1 MADIFFPSVSF
12 SVAKNNL
19 LTKANFSSFLEGGGR
34 KMFSVLERTLLE
46 PEEMCK
52 IFCVDILNP
61 GDASSAYRVP
71 ESPVNSS

>member
-1 MADIFFPSVSF
+1 MGVE
-12 SVAKNNL
+12 KC
-19 LTKANFSSFLEGGGR
+19 FL
-34 KMFSVLERTLLE
+34 VLERTLLE